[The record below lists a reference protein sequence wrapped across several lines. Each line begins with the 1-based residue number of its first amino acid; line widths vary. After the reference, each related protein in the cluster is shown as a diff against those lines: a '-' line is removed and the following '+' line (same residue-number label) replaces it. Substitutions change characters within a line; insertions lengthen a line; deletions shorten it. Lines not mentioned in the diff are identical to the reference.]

1 MLEPLYTRIIER
13 QDAAAMKTTLALA
26 LLLTAVACNKSDKPS
41 AGTAATATGPT
52 SGVVEVKADG
62 DGFTPSTITLK
73 KGEAATLRFK
83 RTTEETCADKV
94 VFPDLKL
101 TKDLPVGQAVEIPI
115 DTKEAKTLGFECGMG
130 MYKSKVVIQ

>member
-1 MLEPLYTRIIER
+1 M
-13 QDAAAMKTTLALA
+13 
-26 LLLTAVACNKSDKPS
+26 
-41 AGTAATATGPT
+41 
-52 SGVVEVKADG
+52 KADG

-94 VFPDLKL
+94 VFPELKL

-115 DTKEAKTLGFECGMG
+115 DTKDAKTLGFECGMG

>member
-52 SGVVEVKADG
+52 SGVV
-62 DGFTPSTITLK
+62 
-73 KGEAATLRFK
+73 
-83 RTTEETCADKV
+83 
-94 VFPDLKL
+94 
-101 TKDLPVGQAVEIPI
+101 
-115 DTKEAKTLGFECGMG
+115 
-130 MYKSKVVIQ
+130 